1 MPIDQIKLNF
11 SADSLFLLNICLAVI
26 MFGIALDIRLEDFSK
41 LLKEPKAAIV
51 GLFSQ
56 FIALPLLTFL
66 LVLTIKP
73 APSIALGMI
82 LVAACPGG
90 NISNFMSHLSKGNSA
105 LSVGLTSVATLL
117 SLVFTPLNFKLYG
130 SLYEPS
136 RTLLQSIE
144 LDFWDLSQTVALII
158 ILPLIAGIWVQKSNP
173 SLANRLSPSFRV
185 GSILIFIAFVVIA
198 FSKNLQLFQDYIHR
212 VLFLVL
218 AHNALA
224 LGSGYLWGSLFKLA
238 ERDRRTLTIET
249 GIQNSGLGLVLIF
262 AFFEGLGGMA
272 LVTAWWGIWHIIAGL
287 GIAFYWSRRNPA

>member
-158 ILPLIAGIWVQKSNP
+158 ILPLIAGIWVQKSQP

-198 FSKNLQLFQDYIHR
+198 FSNNLQLFQDYIHR